1 MVDRGNC
8 HHMAVK
14 TRPYAGHIYA
24 RFLRQGLLRAAG
36 RAKVANMP
44 DHELDRQRMV
54 DVMEGKESITI
65 VVELFGV
72 HAEDLKTDLEGDV
85 LKIAAGPLRKNVV
98 LPRPAK
104 FISSKSFKNGILEL
118 KVD

>member
-1 MVDRGNC
+1 
-8 HHMAVK
+8 MAVK
-14 TRPYAGHIYA
+14 TRSYAGHIYA
-24 RFLRQGLLRAAG
+24 RLLREGLLRAAG
-36 RAKVANMP
+36 GAKVANMP
-44 DHELDRQRMV
+44 DDDDVLDRQRMV

-85 LKIAAGPLRKNVV
+85 LKIAAGPLRENVV

-118 KVD
+118 KID